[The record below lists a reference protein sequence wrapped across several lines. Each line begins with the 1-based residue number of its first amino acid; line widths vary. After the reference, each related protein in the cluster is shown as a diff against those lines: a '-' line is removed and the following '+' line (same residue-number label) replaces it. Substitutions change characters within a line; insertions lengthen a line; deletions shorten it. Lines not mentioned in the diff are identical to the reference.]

1 MNNQRDM
8 RHVRKVAVYFVAS
21 PLQYL
26 AARRIAQTFE
36 PDARQLLVWYKPGL
50 KSIVDPSEWDACVY
64 MPWPRLEPL
73 PGLFGTHRRLRE
85 NIRLVGDLVGT
96 CETLVLHSAV
106 FDTEAIN
113 YFLYALPTISNAKK
127 VYARILPDGLGSLR
141 RYPLSLQKRLL
152 QRTRKL
158 RRLIAPEL
166 NYQCFSGD
174 RIGSDAGFCDRI
186 YTVDGLPCEY
196 PKEKV
201 CMLPP
206 LVQLAPASQDAC
218 LSTVRR
224 ALVLGQPLTDSGLLS
239 SRELNEIT
247 AEIRDWLRRQGFTHI
262 DYKGHPKDPAHEL
275 YHPDYQVINPERAL
289 ESYMASTPYHAV
301 IGVSSSALLFARQ
314 IYPDS
319 VNVIAFGLGK
329 VKFRSKEE
337 GEGIKKVF
345 GAFGVKLA

>member
-1 MNNQRDM
+1 MKNHQDM
-8 RHVRKVAVYFVAS
+8 REIKKVAVYFVAS

-26 AARRIAQTFE
+26 AARRISQTFE
-36 PDARQLLVWYKPGL
+36 SGARQVLVWYKPGL
-50 KSIVDPSEWDACVY
+50 KPIIDPTEWDACAY

-73 PGLFGTHRRLRE
+73 PGLFGTHRRLRA
-85 NIRLVGDLVGT
+85 NIRLVADLVGT

-113 YFLYALPTISNAKK
+113 YFLHALPAKSNAKK
-127 VYARILPDGLGSLR
+127 VYARIMPDGLGSLR
-141 RYPLSLQKRLL
+141 RYPLNLVKRLL

-166 NYQCFSGD
+166 NYQCFGGD
-174 RIGSDAGFCDRI
+174 RIGSDAAFCDRI
-186 YTVDGLPCEY
+186 YTVAGLPCEY
-196 PKEKV
+196 PEQKV
-201 CMLPP
+201 CVLPP
-206 LVQLAPASQDAC
+206 LVEITPASQDAR
-218 LSTVRR
+218 LDMTRR

-247 AEIRDWLRRQGFTHI
+247 TQIRYWLRRQGFTHI
-262 DYKGHPKDPAHEL
+262 DYKVHPKDPAHEL
-275 YHPDYQVINPERAL
+275 YHSDYRVVEPECAL
-289 ESYMASTPYHAV
+289 EAYMASTSYHAV

-314 IYPDS
+314 IYPKS
-319 VNVIAFGLGK
+319 VNVLAFGLEK

-345 GAFGVKLA
+345 HAFGVEFA